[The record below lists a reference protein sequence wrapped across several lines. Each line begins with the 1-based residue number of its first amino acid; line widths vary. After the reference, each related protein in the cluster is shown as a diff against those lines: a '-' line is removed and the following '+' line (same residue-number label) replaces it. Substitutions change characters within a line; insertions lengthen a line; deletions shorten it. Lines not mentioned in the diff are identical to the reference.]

1 MVSSGTQAS
10 NFLFDYLR
18 ISRAENFR
26 PNMAARAPA
35 IMSMFQRSNRRKQKA
50 SEAYTFLY
58 KELLSKSSQHFCIHL
73 IGHTGLPGM
82 LGNSHISLPSLRN
95 LGQVVFILMAI
106 CSVKIQ
112 SYKQKEK
119 ELLGGNCLPCV
130 LYINICEYFSF
141 SIVYI

>member
-1 MVSSGTQAS
+1 MGSLGLLGCPMVSSGTQAS

-26 PNMAARAPA
+26 PNVAARAPA

-82 LGNSHISLPSLRN
+82 LGTSHISLPSLRN

-119 ELLGGNCLPCV
+119 EN
-130 LYINICEYFSF
+130 YWEAT
-141 SIVYI
+141 VYHVYYT